1 MPGLTFVNNEIQIL
15 TSDTVHIYNTNSGT
29 FSSSIPLTDLGLIND
44 GRNIVHWPSSG
55 HRSPAN
61 DTVMVTDGSAILA
74 MLEPGNSPLYTGDF
88 VIGSSPSS
96 GDMEDSMQ
104 FNGVIYVGS
113 ENYLDRYSISQSRW
127 LSPID
132 MGDTVSRIVNDGM
145 NIMVGTM
152 GNGIHIVDS
161 FGNVIDTWDSSDGL
175 QSDDVSDLDVEGD
188 WVVAIHP
195 EDGAS
200 VFNTSVPGN
209 VVALT
214 EETTDLDSD
223 NPTGVAIHNG
233 VAYIGTQFDGLN
245 RYIIA
250 NQTFL
255 GSWVS
260 TGINDVD
267 FAPVAILGSN
277 PQVLH
282 MGLPGYGVARKDL
295 SSGEILIPLTVEP
308 NRPNAGSTEVLPSS
322 QVYAIEANSG
332 NSGLFIGT
340 SNGAIYWDGN
350 SASEL
355 STGGSWNLQ
364 PSQFFD
370 FAIDAS
376 TSGGTVYAGT
386 NIGVCKYSVSTLAI
400 DDCVNAQDGMPNWGV
415 SAVGLNGST
424 IFGGTSNG
432 VGLIDKS
439 SLTVYDT
446 WEAGEDTDNALVEV
460 IDDIAYIGLNGIGLL
475 DTIYQTI
482 NGCQHGLKATY

>member
-1 MPGLTFVNNEIQIL
+1 M
-15 TSDTVHIYNTNSGT
+15 
-29 FSSSIPLTDLGLIND
+29 
-44 GRNIVHWPSSG
+44 
-55 HRSPAN
+55 
-61 DTVMVTDGSAILA
+61 
-74 MLEPGNSPLYTGDF
+74 
-88 VIGSSPSS
+88 
-96 GDMEDSMQ
+96 
-104 FNGVIYVGS
+104 
-113 ENYLDRYSISQSRW
+113 
-127 LSPID
+127 
-132 MGDTVSRIVNDGM
+132 
-145 NIMVGTM
+145 
-152 GNGIHIVDS
+152 
-161 FGNVIDTWDSSDGL
+161 
-175 QSDDVSDLDVEGD
+175 
-188 WVVAIHP
+188 
-195 EDGAS
+195 
-200 VFNTSVPGN
+200 
-209 VVALT
+209 
-214 EETTDLDSD
+214 DSD
-223 NPTGVAIHNG
+223 NPTGVAIHHG
-233 VAYIGTQFDGLN
+233 VAYIGTQFDGVN
-245 RYIIA
+245 RYLIA

-277 PQVLH
+277 PQFLH

-340 SNGAIYWDGN
+340 SNGAVYWDGN

-415 SAVGLNGST
+415 GAVGLNGST

-439 SLTVYDT
+439 SLAVYDT

-460 IDDIAYIGLNGIGLL
+460 IDDIAYIGLNGIGVARYDIPNNQWLPTWTESNVL
-475 DTIYQTI
+475 DGGNEDLT
-482 NGCQHGLKATY
+482 GLVADIRPGMIWIGGSDGFHNNVTTGSEEFDIEKTGSLYIGVGTHSILRFMETPYTTSTVFF